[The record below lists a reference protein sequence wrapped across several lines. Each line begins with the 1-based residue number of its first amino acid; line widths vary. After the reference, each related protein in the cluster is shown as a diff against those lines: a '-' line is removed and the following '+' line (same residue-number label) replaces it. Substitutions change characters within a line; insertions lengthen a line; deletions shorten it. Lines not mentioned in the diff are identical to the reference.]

1 MDLRTDQMLAT
12 AFAAGD
18 VAAFAALYDRHAPG
32 VYAGACAL
40 LGPSDSASSVVASV
54 FQRLA
59 RDIKKRRR
67 VAAAPTIRLDRLTRS
82 EVRRRLRLRGAR
94 RIRRSTDG
102 LDRTLP
108 TKLRASVLGLITASD
123 RRPRP
128 EILMRVML
136 GLTAVGFA
144 AAVITGGA
152 WLGREILDNSAASDA
167 TLAPT
172 NPTII
177 SPIGSTPP
185 TSEVAAL
192 PPVPVDPATAAAGD
206 VVTVAPVA
214 IQLSAPSVE
223 FGAGLADGSIVLR
236 NVSPDVQLWNVEGDP
251 APFAMLASPGA
262 LEPGQEVA
270 IAFTLDRSLLAEGT
284 YEATVTVVGA
294 IPQTITLRGEVN
306 SAPQVTLLRAT
317 PQLLFACQGGTI
329 EVAASIADD
338 SPIGS
343 AMVTWIGPG
352 APGSAA
358 MSINGDWI
366 GTISPELIAGNWA
379 YAIQV
384 VDSRGNKAAAIGS
397 FQISAC

>member
-32 VYAGACAL
+32 VYSGACAL
-40 LGPSDSASSVVASV
+40 LGPSDAASAVVASV

-59 RDIKKRRR
+59 RDIKQRRR
-67 VAAAPTIRLDRLTRS
+67 VAAAPIVRLDRLTRS
-82 EVRRRLRLRGAR
+82 EVRRRLRLHGVI
-94 RIRRSTDG
+94 RIRRATDG

-108 TKLRASVLGLITASD
+108 SKLRPSVLGLITASD

-128 EILMRVML
+128 EFLMRGLL
-136 GLTAVGFA
+136 GITAVAFA
-144 AAVITGGA
+144 AAVVTGGA
-152 WLGREILDNSAASDA
+152 WLGREILDNSSASDS
-167 TLAPT
+167 TLVPT

-177 SPIGSTPP
+177 SPIGTTPP

-192 PPVPVDPATAAAGD
+192 PPVPVDPATAGD
-206 VVTVAPVA
+206 VVTVPPAA
-214 IQLSAPSVE
+214 IQLSALSVE
-223 FGAGLADGSIVLR
+223 MGAGLSDGSIVLR

-262 LEPGQEVA
+262 LEPGQEA
-270 IAFTLDRSLLAEGT
+270 SIAFNLDRSLLGEGT
-284 YEATVTVVGA
+284 YESTIIIVGA
-294 IPQTITLRGEVN
+294 VPQTITLRAEVN

-358 MSINGDWI
+358 MAVNGDWI
-366 GTISPELIAGNWA
+366 GIIAPEPIAGNWA

-397 FQISAC
+397 FQISEC